1 MATKSRRKAS
11 QEACQ
16 TPGAWRGSEERRVPN
31 ALQSIRRR
39 PSAAGAERPW
49 ERHPCLISLPQFCL
63 FVKDSLLPLVSP
75 VSRALASSVFCSP
88 YMRVSLAWCV
98 APAVSRDTLFDAYC
112 RSATHQTTNIHFEPL
127 GLPLLDT
134 DRPP

>member
-1 MATKSRRKAS
+1 MWQRAAMADSNPRRHPAP
-11 QEACQ
+11 E
-16 TPGAWRGSEERRVPN
+16 
-31 ALQSIRRR
+31 
-39 PSAAGAERPW
+39 AERPW
-49 ERHPCLISLPQFCL
+49 EPLSCLISLPQFCL

-75 VSRALASSVFCSP
+75 VSRALASSVFRSP

-98 APAVSRDTLFDAYC
+98 APAVFCDTLFDAFC
-112 RSATHQTTNIHFEPL
+112 RSATHQTTNIHFGPL